1 MKTKAALLY
10 GEKDI
15 RVSEIILPPI
25 SPDELL
31 VKVISNSLCMSTLK
45 CATLGSKHKRVPDT
59 IATNPVIVGHEFSS
73 FVLEVG
79 ENLKDRYQVN
89 DKILLQPALG
99 LSNGYSPGY
108 SFEFFGGDAEYC
120 IIPKIA
126 IDNGCA
132 MHYEG
137 DFFADASL
145 AEPTSCVLGAMHASY
160 HSKEFVYKHDMGI
173 KAGGK
178 LALLA
183 STGAMGLMA
192 IDLAIHGEMKSNYG
206 GSVPRPSLIVVT
218 DINQERLDR
227 AASLLTVEDAKK
239 KGITLIYFNSSGAN
253 ATEELLEL
261 SGGTGYDD
269 VFTFVPFAPVLEQ
282 ADQIL
287 GYDGCH
293 NSFAGP
299 VDKNCSALLN
309 YYHIHYSSHHVV
321 GTSGGSPEDM
331 QQCVDL
337 AVNGELSPCF
347 MVTHICGLEAVP
359 EGILTDLAS
368 GKNGKMLCYTH
379 TDLPMVAIADFKKL
393 GESSDKYQDLYKKL
407 GDICGNNRDIW
418 NLEAEKVLLEY
429 FKITT
434 SV

>member
-10 GEKDI
+10 GKKDI
-15 RVSEIILPPI
+15 RVEEIQLPPI
-25 SPDELL
+25 GPEELL
-31 VKVISNSLCMSTLK
+31 VKIISNSLCMSTLK
-45 CATLGSKHKRVPDT
+45 CATLGSEHKRVPED
-59 IATNPVIVGHEFSS
+59 IATKPVIVGHEFSS
-73 FVLEVG
+73 FVIEVG
-79 ENLKDRYQVN
+79 DSLKDRYKVN

-108 SFEFFGGDAEYC
+108 SFQYFGGDAEYC

-160 HSKEFVYKHDMGI
+160 HTKEFVYKHDMGI

-192 IDLAIHGEMKSNYG
+192 IDLAINGNMKSKYG
-206 GSVPRPSLIVVT
+206 DSIPRPSLLVVT

-227 AASLLTVEDAKK
+227 AASLLTVADAKS
-239 KGITLIYFNSSGAN
+239 KGIALHYVNTSATD
-253 ATEELLEL
+253 ATEKLMALTD
-261 SGGTGYDD
+261 GTGYDD

-299 VDKNCSALLN
+299 IDKTCSALMN

-337 AVNGELSPCF
+337 AVNGDLSPCF
-347 MVTHICGLEAVP
+347 MVSHICGLGAVP
-359 EGILTDLAS
+359 EGILVDLAS

-379 TDLPMVAIADFKKL
+379 TDLPMVALKDFTKLGQSEDKYKDLYAKL
-393 GESSDKYQDLYKKL
+393 GEICDK
-407 GDICGNNRDIW
+407 NNTIW
-418 NLEAEKVLLEY
+418 NKEAEEYLLSY
-429 FKITT
+429 FKIET

>member
-1 MKTKAALLY
+1 MKTKAAVLY
-10 GEKDI
+10 GKKDI
-15 RVSEIILPPI
+15 RVEEITLPPI

-31 VKVISNSLCMSTLK
+31 VKIISNSLCMSTLK
-45 CATLGSKHKRVPDT
+45 CATLGSEHKRVPDT
-59 IATNPVIVGHEFSS
+59 IATKPVIVGHEFAS
-73 FVLEVG
+73 FVIEVG
-79 ENLKDRYQVN
+79 DNLKDRYKVN

-108 SFEFFGGDAEYC
+108 SFQFFGGDAEYC

-132 MHYEG
+132 MDYQGE
-137 DFFADASL
+137 FFANASL

-160 HSKEFVYKHDMGI
+160 HTKEFVYKHDMGI

-178 LALLA
+178 IALLA

-192 IDLAIHGEMKSNYG
+192 IDLCINGEMKSQYG
-206 GSVPRPSLIVVT
+206 DSVPKPSLLVVT

-227 AASLLTVEDAKK
+227 AATLLSPEMAKK
-239 KGITLIYFNSSGAN
+239 KGIELHYLNTSSAD
-253 ATEELLEL
+253 AVEKLMAL

-309 YYHIHYSSHHVV
+309 YYHVHYSSHHVV

-337 AVNGELSPCF
+337 SVNGDVNPCF

-379 TDLPMVAIADFKKL
+379 TDLPMVALSDFTKL
-393 GESSDKYQDLYKKL
+393 GQSDDKYKDLYQKL
-407 GDICGNNRDIW
+407 GSICDKNNHIW
-418 NLEAEKVLLEY
+418 NLEAEKALLEY
-429 FKITT
+429 FNITT